1 MFTAT
6 LDIIHALKARRLTR
20 RSPYKAALGDLPPP
34 LFAYWAN
41 SASTEFEGIP
51 RDAFFFVRAAE
62 ALMQFFDCA
71 AGSEQPCALPSKAA
85 DSVWHAWLRMNPIG
99 LEQFCIKHFGAVI
112 PHIEA
117 DAMDAPTE
125 QSLAVCLVKAR
136 TRERLQRGGSGLPR
150 LFSADRELGM
160 PQGYA
165 YRVQRGRVGLSP
177 MSRQGKPLPDTAYPA
192 SFAPDALL
200 MSGLIHPWE
209 AEPER
214 RSHHDGASASGWSGG
229 DGGSTGDAGGCDGGG
244 SSSCAGSS
252 CGSSCGSS

>member
-6 LDIIHALKARRLTR
+6 FGTIHAFKARRLTR
-20 RSPYKAALGDLPPP
+20 RSPYKTALADLPPT
-34 LFAYWAN
+34 LFPYWAN
-41 SASTEFEGIP
+41 SAPTEFQGIP
-51 RDAFFFVRAAE
+51 RDAFFFARSAE

-85 DSVWHAWLRMNPIG
+85 DSVWHAWLRMNAIG

-112 PHIEA
+112 PHVEG
-117 DAMDAPTE
+117 DAMDAPIE

-136 TRERLQRGGSGLPR
+136 TRERLQRGGTGLPR

-177 MSRQGKPLPDTAYPA
+177 MSSGGKPLSEIAYPA

-200 MSGLIHPWE
+200 TSGLIHSWE
-209 AEPER
+209 VQPR
-214 RSHHDGASASGWSGG
+214 RHSHDTGGSSWS
-229 DGGSTGDAGGCDGGG
+229 DGGSTGDAGCDGGG
-244 SSSCAGSS
+244 SSSCSGSS
-252 CGSSCGSS
+252 CGSSCGSGCGSS